1 MADPHLSS
9 SSPQLRQYAA
19 DPAEP
24 DNGAIRRSRRWLARA
39 QFWIAL
45 SIFAGVLT
53 CALFAQWIAPFD
65 ALSIAPGDSFLPP
78 SGLHWFGTDQ
88 LGRDVYARVVQSAQ
102 ITLMIAASVVALAGI
117 AGSLL
122 GIMAGYFGGIV
133 DAVAMR
139 LADLQLALPAV
150 ILAMVLA
157 GVVEASLGNLVIV
170 LALSSWARFARVAR
184 GEVLSLR
191 TRDFVLLARL
201 AGASRRRIMLRH
213 LAPGVL
219 GTFIVLA
226 TLDAGTIVL
235 FEATLSFLGLGVQAP
250 LISWGGMIAEGRG
263 FLNNAWWVCVFPG
276 AVLIATVLALN
287 VLGDALRDRLNPV
300 IPQSW

>member
-1 MADPHLSS
+1 MADIHAPSPR
-9 SSPQLRQYAA
+9 PQLRQHAA
-19 DPAEP
+19 DPVEP
-24 DNGAIRRSRRWLARA
+24 DNGPIRRSSRWLAHT

-45 SIFAGVLT
+45 LVFLTVLA
-53 CALFAQWIAPFD
+53 CAVFAQWIAPFD
-65 ALSIAPGDSFLPP
+65 ALSIAPGNSFLAP
-78 SGLHWFGTDQ
+78 SSLHWFGTDQ
-88 LGRDVYARVVQSAQ
+88 LGRDVYSRVVQSAQ
-102 ITLMIAASVVALAGI
+102 ITLFIATSVVAVAGV

-122 GIMAGYFGGIV
+122 GIAAGYFGGIT
-133 DAVAMR
+133 DAVVMR

-157 GVVEASLGNLVIV
+157 GVVEASLGNLVVV
-170 LALSSWARFARVAR
+170 LALSSWARFARVIR

-201 AGASRRRIMLRH
+201 AGASRTRIMLRH

-276 AVLIATVLALN
+276 VVLIATVLALN

-300 IPQSW
+300 IPQTW